1 MAIKDKKKISLNQ
14 TKPGWYK
21 RKPETYTK
29 KKRKRSWKLELRG
42 AEKEERKI
50 HGNEKTTRQKEGGGS
65 KD

>member
-21 RKPETYTK
+21 RKPETLDTK
-29 KKRKRSWKLELRG
+29 KKRKRSWKLELGG

-50 HGNEKTTRQKEGGGS
+50 HRNEKTTRQKGGGS